1 MTDPSASRPGNAAH
15 LVRRLAAT
23 LLAVAAG
30 SQATA
35 QHEAAAESFAGLPD
49 AVQQQVVER
58 VAQRLREIPAAR
70 RILDLAADCPR
81 PGPAPTSGHHD
92 EKIYAPVAPTRQRIQ
107 PGQPLHQKTQQSMPP
122 VLPLQGVAA
131 TLVYDWATGR
141 ACAAPAQPSAQ
152 ARFQSLLDGYVPGSD
167 RAAVALLSWIDDDG
181 GQRKVAD
188 WFGHLYADRMG
199 RVFVG
204 ITLYD
209 AWASGQT
216 VEVPDVDAIAFARH
230 VVGTHSFVSPIPDG
244 RRRDRLYRQI
254 REAFAAYR
262 EYRTLRE
269 GLALAFLH
277 ETPRLPPVYQPL
289 LPRLHHLW
297 GGTGYDVP
305 RVARIVGS
313 KSRRELLEAL
323 DAELKQDVS
332 FRDAARNELQ
342 EMGRAVRTIAL
353 EELQRGRSG

>member
-1 MTDPSASRPGNAAH
+1 MRRPRRAMTAPSASRPGNAAH

-216 VEVPDVDAIAFARH
+216 VEVPDPRRPPPRPSLPTDPRGIRGLPRVPHPARGAGPGLPTRNPAPAACLPTVAAAAAPPLGRH
-230 VVGTHSFVSPIPDG
+230 GLRRATRCPHCRQQVAQGTSGSTG
-244 RRRDRLYRQI
+244 RRV
-254 REAFAAYR
+254 EA
-262 EYRTLRE
+262 
-269 GLALAFLH
+269 G
-277 ETPRLPPVYQPL
+277 
-289 LPRLHHLW
+289 
-297 GGTGYDVP
+297 
-305 RVARIVGS
+305 
-313 KSRRELLEAL
+313 REL
-323 DAELKQDVS
+323 S
-332 FRDAARNELQ
+332 RCR
-342 EMGRAVRTIAL
+342 
-353 EELQRGRSG
+353 